1 MRRRER
7 GRPGT
12 REERGR
18 RGKGAKSKGE
28 EGANSPFYS
37 KPGIPRCCQVTV
49 GRSLE
54 GMLTVVMDENVQN
67 DPGALLKTLLAKSV
81 KFQYQNNKGNK
92 SITNWSP

>member
-49 GRSLE
+49 GCRGGGGVGVGIQTE
-54 GMLTVVMDENVQN
+54 
-67 DPGALLKTLLAKSV
+67 
-81 KFQYQNNKGNK
+81 YQLFFFF
-92 SITNWSP
+92 

>member
-49 GRSLE
+49 GLKFRQNNRSLRC
-54 GMLTVVMDENVQN
+54 GST
-67 DPGALLKTLLAKSV
+67 
-81 KFQYQNNKGNK
+81 
-92 SITNWSP
+92 